1 MRQLFFIAFIAFSF
15 SPVIAQDTLLV
26 HVIKLTSENGVYKA
40 DELVIPLDVYN
51 KVQAEQTNFKAKSQ
65 NKVCW
70 VRRLDKNN
78 RLVEQGLFCNGT
90 TQVGNIIKYDS
101 KGQVKYKKLYSG
113 TKITA
118 CGQSEVGT
126 RSVEEIYDF
135 AKGMRIYGSYMDGF
149 KHGQFIYYE
158 KGIIVGVE
166 AYEKGQ
172 LLKRTGRIF
181 SVNDDGTFALA
192 MVVRN

>member
-1 MRQLFFIAFIAFSF
+1 MKQLLFIVLTIISI
-15 SPVIAQDTLLV
+15 SPVIAQDTLIV
-26 HVIKLTSENGVYKA
+26 HSIKLTAENGVYKA
-40 DELVIPLDVYN
+40 DDLTIPLDAYK
-51 KVQAEQTNFKAKSQ
+51 KVQAEQANFQAKSQ

-78 RLVEQGLFCNGT
+78 RLIEQGLFCNGT
-90 TQVGNIIKYDS
+90 TQVGNITKYDS

-113 TKITA
+113 TKITT

-126 RSVEEIYDF
+126 RAVEEIYDF
-135 AKGMRIYGSYMDGF
+135 AKGMRIYGSYMDGL

-166 AYEKGQ
+166 AFEKGQ
-172 LLKRTGRIF
+172 VLKRTGKIF
-181 SVNDDGTFALA
+181 AVNNDGTFALA
-192 MVVRN
+192 MVVK

>member
-1 MRQLFFIAFIAFSF
+1 MRQLLFIAISIAFIFPAF
-15 SPVIAQDTLLV
+15 AQDTLLV
-26 HVIKLTSENGVYKA
+26 HAIKLTAENGVYKA
-40 DELVIPLDVYN
+40 DDLTIPLDAYK
-51 KVQAEQTNFKAKSQ
+51 KVQAEQTNFQAKSQ

-78 RLVEQGLFCNGT
+78 RLIEQGLFCNGT
-90 TQVGNIIKYDS
+90 TQVGNVIKYDS

-113 TKITA
+113 TKITS
-118 CGQSEVGT
+118 CGQGEVGT
-126 RSVEEIYDF
+126 RAVEEIYDF
-135 AKGMRIYGSYMDGF
+135 AKGMRIYGAYLDGL

-172 LLKRTGRIF
+172 LLKRTGKIF
-181 SVNDDGTFALA
+181 AVNDDGSFALA
-192 MVVRN
+192 MIVRN